1 MWGNDES
8 TIEFVILAEHVEAI
22 HGKLYMMGGGWDNI
36 TVHDFQAPLILPLAV
51 SILVPWPATNRP
63 HTVRISIQSA
73 DAEVLA
79 ELDRRLTVGRPAEIE
94 PGMSQRSL
102 LVLRVPVRVPGPGRY
117 VAIASVNGASEA
129 GVTFPAPAAH
139 SLVNQT

>member
-1 MWGNDES
+1 MWGNDEP

-63 HTVRISIQSA
+63 HTVSISIQSA

-79 ELDRRLTVGRPAEIE
+79 EQHRHLTVGRPADIE
-94 PGMSQRSL
+94 PGTSQRSL
-102 LVLRVPVRVPGPGRY
+102 LVLRVPVRLPGPGRY

-129 GVTFPAPAAH
+129 RVTFRALAAH
-139 SLVNQT
+139 HAM